1 MRWQSERRSS
11 NVEDRR
17 GISVRGGAI
26 GGGAVVVAII
36 AALLGAPP
44 SVVRSLLS
52 GGEGVEEGTQP
63 VDPAENE
70 RVDFVKAVLGSTEDV
85 WSTVLPGTGHDYA
98 APKLVLF
105 SGAVQSACGMNTA
118 AVGPF
123 YCPPDRRVY
132 LDLSFFRELTE
143 RFGAPGDFAQAYV
156 IGHEVGHHV
165 QNLLGISRRSLAQRQ
180 NAGSRAEANKI
191 SVDTEL
197 QADCLAGVWAHHANR
212 ARHVL
217 EPGDVENAVRA
228 AAAIGDDTL
237 QKKARGRVA
246 PESFTHGS
254 AAERVRWLRQGLEEG
269 RVEACD
275 TFSTARL

>member
-1 MRWQSERRSS
+1 MRWQDERRST

-17 GISVRGGAI
+17 GISVRGGAV
-26 GGGAVVVAII
+26 GGGAIIVALI

-44 SVVRSLLS
+44 GLVRSLL
-52 GGEGVEEGTQP
+52 GGGQEFEEGTQP

-70 RVDFVKAVLGSTEDV
+70 RVDFVRAVLGSTEDV
-85 WSTVLPGTGHDYA
+85 WSAVLPASGRNYV
-98 APKLVLF
+98 PPRLVLF
-105 SGAVQSACGMNTA
+105 SGAVDSACGMNTA

-132 LDLSFFRELTE
+132 LDLSFLNELKQ

-165 QNLLGISRRSLAQRQ
+165 QNLLGISARSMEERQ
-180 NAGSRAEANKI
+180 NARSRAEANRV
-191 SVDTEL
+191 SVETEL
-197 QADCLAGVWAHHANR
+197 QADCLAGVWAYHANKT
-212 ARHVL
+212 HHML
-217 EPGDVENAVRA
+217 EPGDVESAVTA

-237 QKKARGRVA
+237 QQKARGRAV

-254 AAERVRWLRQGLEEG
+254 SAQRVRWLRAGLSSG
-269 RVEACD
+269 RVQDCN
-275 TFSTARL
+275 TFGTASL